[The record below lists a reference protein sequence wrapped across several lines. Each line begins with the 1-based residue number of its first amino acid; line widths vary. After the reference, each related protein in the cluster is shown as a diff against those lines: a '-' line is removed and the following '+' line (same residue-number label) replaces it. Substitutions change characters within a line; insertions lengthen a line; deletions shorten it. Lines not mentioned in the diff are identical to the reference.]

1 MVPRSIVPMFAI
13 SYKPLEWVGRSQPKT
28 LARFQESPHD
38 RKERFDPQ
46 RE

>member
-1 MVPRSIVPMFAI
+1 MVPRSIVPLFAVG
-13 SYKPLEWVGRSQPKT
+13 YKLLEWVGRSQRKT
-28 LARFQESPHD
+28 LTRFQESPHG